1 MTGHQ
6 EYAKS
11 GTEGEA
17 RSWVVRLASG
27 RLTAEEATE
36 LRRWHARSPRH
47 AYAFAE
53 AKRHWA
59 LMKEAVADVAAAP
72 ASPMK
77 LQVKASRRWF
87 LAGGMAAA
95 ASLGAVAIRPPF
107 DLWTPFI
114 DLTADYSTGIG
125 ETRTITMAHDV
136 TVQLSTRSRLS
147 LQPGSSD
154 DVRASLLGGEAV
166 IAAASRPITVSAG
179 DGLVRMVSGRF
190 NLRNDDGAVRVACL
204 DGQADITCGGRT
216 VTLRADQEASY
227 RGSQLDAVKPADRDE
242 VTAWQRGFLV
252 FRNRQLRY
260 VLDEVNRYRAGKIV
274 LLNRDAGHRP
284 VAIASFHLDRLDD
297 VVTQMEALYNLKARH
312 LPGGI
317 VLLS

>member
-1 MTGHQ
+1 MTGQ
-6 EYAKS
+6 QQSARTD
-11 GTEGEA
+11 TEGEA

-27 RLTAEEATE
+27 RMTAEDADE
-36 LRRWHARSPRH
+36 LRRWHAASPRH
-47 AYAFAE
+47 ALAFAE

-59 LMKEAVADVAAAP
+59 LLGDAARDRAAVPGAP
-72 ASPMK
+72 VRTGP
-77 LQVKASRRWF
+77 SRRWL

-95 ASLGAVAIRPPF
+95 AAGLGAVALRPPF
-107 DLWTPFI
+107 ELWTPLV

-125 ETRTITMAHDV
+125 ETRTIAMANNV

-154 DVRASLLGGEAV
+154 ELRLALLGGEAV
-166 IAAASRPITVSAG
+166 VAASTRPVTVMAG
-179 DGLVRMVSGRF
+179 DGLVRAVAGRF
-190 NLRNDDGAVRVACL
+190 NLRNDDGTVRVACL
-204 DGQADITCGGRT
+204 DGEVAVVCGGQ
-216 VTLRADQEASY
+216 TLTLQANQEADY
-227 RGSQLDAVKPADRDE
+227 RGAQLGAVKPADRDE
-242 VTAWQRGFLV
+242 VTAWQRGVLV
-252 FRNRQLRY
+252 FRNKELRY

-274 LLNRDAGHRP
+274 LLNREAGHRP

-297 VVTQMEALYNLKARH
+297 VVTQMETLYRLTARR